1 MTQQEMP
8 NPIDLYGAAA
18 KGTSEIIA
26 GVKSSQ
32 LGDSTPC
39 GEWNVQ
45 TLIEHLVG
53 GTGIASG
60 SLSGAGPEAPPQGT
74 SHAVAFDAGAAKVL
88 DSAKTPGVLDKTIAS
103 PLGDMPG
110 GQLLAAFFMET
121 LIHGWDLAKATG
133 QNTDMPAELAETCYA
148 MFGPKADEWRKSGA
162 FGPRAEVAEDASA
175 QVKLLGALGRRA

>member
-8 NPIDLYGAAA
+8 NPIDLYSAAV
-18 KGTSEIIA
+18 KGTREIIG
-26 GVKSSQ
+26 GVQSSQ

-45 TLIEHLVG
+45 ALMDHIVG
-53 GTGIASG
+53 GTGVLWG
-60 SLSGAGPEAPPQGT
+60 SL
-74 SHAVAFDAGAAKVL
+74 AGAAPETPQGSSPVAAFEAGTAKALDAAKV
-88 DSAKTPGVLDKTIAS
+88 PGALEKTILS

-133 QNTDMPAELAETCYA
+133 QSTDMPADLAETCHA
-148 MFGPKADEWRKSGA
+148 MFGPSADEMRQSGV
-162 FGPRAEVAEDASA
+162 FGPRVDVADDATT
-175 QVKLLGALGRRA
+175 QIKLLGALGRRA